1 MGRAEVET
9 APIGVLRFTLPPLG
23 QAVSVKHSWSS
34 IRFDA
39 QQLTR
44 ERFLLVRLLF

>member
-34 IRFDA
+34 IRFDT
-39 QQLTR
+39 QLPR